1 MNNFAAQ
8 KVDEKIDR
16 VVPKVN
22 FVWSEN
28 PAVQKLLDVV
38 VSILV
43 EEYIQVVRKNTDMFE
58 IASAPMAPR
67 NDERG

>member
-8 KVDEKIDR
+8 KVDERIDR

-38 VSILV
+38 VSVLV
-43 EEYIQVVRKNTDMFE
+43 EEYIQVVRKNTEVFTNKE
-58 IASAPMAPR
+58 VQ
-67 NDERG
+67 E